1 MTSHAQNPLRN
12 LLNRSEIKDKASVRY
27 VISIFSAVVFLG
39 WLILELTLG
48 F

>member
-1 MTSHAQNPLRN
+1 MASHAQNPLKN
-12 LLNRSEIKDKASVRY
+12 LLNRSEIKNKASVRY
-27 VISIFSAVVFLG
+27 AISICSAVVFLG